1 MARGMTYTLKV
12 QEDKK
17 TKNLFIKLPSRLIK
31 KMNWKIGDPLE
42 WLDNKNGSYTLQ
54 KYEQRNRQKN
64 S

>member
-1 MARGMTYTLKV
+1 MTYTLKV

-17 TKNLFIKLPSRLIK
+17 TKNLFIKLPSRLME

-42 WLDNKNGSYTLQ
+42 WLDNKDGSYTLQ
-54 KYEQRNRQKN
+54 RYEQRNRQKN

>member
-17 TKNLFIKLPSRLIK
+17 TKNLFIKLPSRLMK

-42 WLDNKNGSYTLQ
+42 WLDNKDGSYTLQ
-54 KYEQRNRQKN
+54 RYEQRNRQKN

>member
-1 MARGMTYTLKV
+1 MTYTLKV

-17 TKNLFIKLPSRLIK
+17 TKILFIKLPSRLMK

-42 WLDNKNGSYTLQ
+42 WLDNKDGSYTLQ
-54 KYEQRNRQKN
+54 RYEQRNRQKN